1 MNFVELFPT
10 TIAVHKL
17 ASLDVAVALEKIKVL
32 NYVNDHD
39 NRGQYTQ
46 DQDVLADPYF
56 ADVCKEI
63 EEACNSFAKAH
74 GHQVN
79 GVGICS
85 SWANRIPNGNIIN
98 KHTHANSYISG
109 SFYLTGGSPIEFFN
123 TGLNDTV
130 FNFAPA
136 KSFDPNN
143 MRTFGSIYFDVE
155 PGQLILFPSGMAH
168 GVQENKG
175 ADRYSVAFN
184 TLPVGLFGEPTKQMR
199 WSKQG

>member
-1 MNFVELFPT
+1 MNFVDLFPT

-17 ASLDVAVALEKIKVL
+17 VSLDVGEALERVKGL
-32 NYVNDHD
+32 SYVDD
-39 NRGQYTQ
+39 QGNRGQYTQ

-56 ADVCKEI
+56 ANVCAEI
-63 EEACNSFAKAH
+63 EAVCADFAKAH
-74 GHQVN
+74 GHQVE

-85 SWANRIPNGNIIN
+85 SWANRIPNGNVIN
-98 KHTHANSYISG
+98 RHTHANSYISG

-123 TGLNDTV
+123 TGLNDVV

-136 KSFDPNN
+136 KDFDAGNV
-143 MRTFGSIYFDVE
+143 RTFGSIYFDVE
-155 PGQLILFPSGMAH
+155 PGQLVLFPSGLAH

-199 WSKQG
+199 WTR

>member
-1 MNFVELFPT
+1 LNFVDLFPT
-10 TIAVHKL
+10 TIAAHKL
-17 ASLDVAVALEKIKVL
+17 ASLDVGEALERIKAL
-32 NYVNDHD
+32 SYVDD
-39 NRGQYTQ
+39 QGNRGQYTQ

-56 ADVCKEI
+56 ANVCAEI
-63 EEACNSFAKAH
+63 EAVCADFAKAH
-74 GHQVN
+74 GHQVE

-85 SWANRIPNGNIIN
+85 SWANRVPNGNVIN
-98 KHTHANSYISG
+98 RHTHANSYISG

-123 TGLNDTV
+123 TGLNDAV

-136 KSFDPNN
+136 KDFDAGNV
-143 MRTFGSIYFDVE
+143 RTFGSIYFDVE
-155 PGQLILFPSGMAH
+155 PGQLVLFPSGLAH

-199 WSKQG
+199 WMR

>member
-1 MNFVELFPT
+1 MNFVDLFPT
-10 TIAVHKL
+10 TIAAHKL
-17 ASLDVAVALEKIKVL
+17 ASLDVGEALERIKAL
-32 NYVNDHD
+32 SYVDD
-39 NRGQYTQ
+39 QGNRGQYTQ

-56 ADVCKEI
+56 ANVCAEI
-63 EEACNSFAKAH
+63 EAVCADFAKAH
-74 GHQVN
+74 GHQVE

-85 SWANRIPNGNIIN
+85 SWANRVPNGNVIN
-98 KHTHANSYISG
+98 RHTHANSYISG

-123 TGLNDTV
+123 TGLNDAV

-136 KSFDPNN
+136 KDFDAGNV
-143 MRTFGSIYFDVE
+143 RTFGSIYFDVE
-155 PGQLILFPSGMAH
+155 PGQLVLFPSGLAH

-199 WSKQG
+199 WMR